1 MLIPLNDMLCRY
13 VTLMGRL
20 VYEFG
25 TTAPW
30 ETEVVA
36 MLSEDRNS
44 IFGGSSDGGGIGD
57 KVVGSSLAQVTD
69 TDARDLFQMLAV
81 LPEDVPAPM
90 PVLELVWSAKRS
102 VAPPLGRVGMMKLR
116 RWCFQVGTS
125 LGLVVIMLVLF
136 WYWSGTSW
144 CYFWC

>member
-1 MLIPLNDMLCRY
+1 MLCRY

-69 TDARDLFQMLAV
+69 TDARDLFQLLAV

-90 PVLELVWSAKRS
+90 SVLELVWSAKRS
-102 VAPPLGRVGMMKLR
+102 VAPPLGRMGMMKLR
-116 RWCFQVGTS
+116 RWCFQVGTG
-125 LGLVVIMLVLF
+125 LGLVGTILVLVCAGLALA
-136 WYWSGTSW
+136 WY
-144 CYFWC
+144 